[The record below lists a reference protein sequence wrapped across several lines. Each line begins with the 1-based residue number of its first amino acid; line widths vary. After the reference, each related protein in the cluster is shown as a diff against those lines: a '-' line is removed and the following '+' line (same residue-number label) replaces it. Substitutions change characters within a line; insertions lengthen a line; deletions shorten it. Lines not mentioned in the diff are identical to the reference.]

1 MIPQINAVTISAQ
14 AEEEITLSSKTWKID
29 FDKGIVT
36 GKTDG
41 LEALQ
46 QSIFT
51 RLLTISGVY
60 DIFSAEYGLPI
71 YDLMEQSAPLI
82 YVVLCE
88 KITATLL
95 QDDRITGVSNFV
107 FDQSGKSV
115 LVSFDV
121 ASIFGA
127 TTIEGVEINV

>member
-1 MIPQINAVTISAQ
+1 MIPQINAVTIYAQ
-14 AEEEITLSSKTWKID
+14 AEKEITLPSKTWKID
-29 FDKGIVT
+29 FEKGTVL
-36 GKTDG
+36 GKTDS
-41 LEALQ
+41 LDALQ

-51 RLLTISGVY
+51 RVLTMSGVY
-60 DIFSAEYGLPI
+60 DIFSVEYGLPL
-71 YDLMEQSAPLI
+71 YDLMKLSAPLI

-95 QDDRITGVSNFV
+95 QDDRITGVSNFI

-121 ASIFGA
+121 SSIFGA
-127 TTIEGVEINV
+127 TTIERVEINV